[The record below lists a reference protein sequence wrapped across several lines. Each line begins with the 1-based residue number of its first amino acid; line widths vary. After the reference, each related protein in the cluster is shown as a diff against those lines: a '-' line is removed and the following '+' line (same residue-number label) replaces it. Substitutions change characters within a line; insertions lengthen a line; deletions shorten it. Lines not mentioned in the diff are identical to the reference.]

1 MNARSS
7 STEVALAVRPCRGRS
22 FALCDPGVSSR
33 IMIYNQQKLT
43 RVEDNETGAEKETH
57 EEEEE
62 PASSKDNN
70 P

>member
-1 MNARSS
+1 
-7 STEVALAVRPCRGRS
+7 
-22 FALCDPGVSSR
+22 
-33 IMIYNQQKLT
+33 MIYNQEKLT